1 MRRMLSILA
10 AGGIALAA
18 TGLIPPSTATAQSAA
33 CKITGPAEQYN
44 LTLDDFGRGGEPY
57 TQRDDRD
64 YWGGN
69 GHLIA
74 YHRGDF
80 DAWLSTPTGGSVFS
94 GVVIAQDAAAAADD
108 MRSAVSGWTG
118 DWKAAYDA
126 QPQSNVGEEMTVVT
140 RLTPWEIADQQ
151 PMTEVF
157 LAFRRCNAS
166 GQINLLVMPELDPV
180 NAALNYARILD
191 QRLRG

>member
-1 MRRMLSILA
+1 MRRIVSILV
-10 AGGIALAA
+10 AGGISLAA
-18 TGLIPPSTATAQSAA
+18 TGLIPPPIATAQSAA
-33 CKITGPAEQYN
+33 CKISGPAEQYN

-57 TQRDDRD
+57 TQRDDHD

-74 YHRGDF
+74 YQRGDF
-80 DAWLSTPTGGSVFS
+80 DAWLSTPNGASVFS
-94 GVVIAQDAAAAADD
+94 GVVIAQDAAAAAEDV
-108 MRSAVSGWTG
+108 RSAVSGWTG
-118 DWKAAYDA
+118 DWESVYDA
-126 QPQSNVGEEMTVVT
+126 QPQSTVGEEMTIVT
-140 RLTPWEIADQQ
+140 RLTDWEVAAQQ

-166 GQINLLVMPELDPV
+166 GQINMLVMPELDPV
-180 NAALNYARILD
+180 NAALDYARILD